1 MNEQYDTTNEQANEG
16 LTTQDIVSAG
26 QRMNAEPGAGQ
37 VDAGQVDAEQGVPV
51 APADEVAQGAPMNRQ
66 AAQNQPIRGNG
77 SRDDTAPAPQASS
90 REDVAPMSAPNQT
103 GQNGAPLAPLLP
115 TGATSAFQARWD
127 AIQTA
132 FVDEPR
138 QVVEQ
143 ADSLV
148 AELMQQLAETFSQER
163 ARLESQWD
171 QNGNVSTEDLRL
183 ALQRYRS
190 FFQRLLSA

>member
-1 MNEQYDTTNEQANEG
+1 MNEQYDATNEQANDG

-26 QRMNAEPGAGQ
+26 RRMHEEPDARQADIGQ
-37 VDAGQVDAEQGVPV
+37 GGPV
-51 APADEVAQGAPMNRQ
+51 APEAPPADRVAQDAQMNRQ
-66 AAQNQPIRGNG
+66 AAQGQPMRGNDA
-77 SRDDTAPAPQASS
+77 RADMPLAPQASQ
-90 REDVAPMSAPNQT
+90 RQDAAPVSAADQP
-103 GQNGAPLAPLLP
+103 GQGSAPLASLLP
-115 TGATSAFQARWD
+115 SDATGAFQARWD

-148 AELMQQLAETFSQER
+148 AELMQQLAETFAQER

-171 QNGNVSTEDLRL
+171 QTGNVSTEDLRL